1 MWCTS
6 YHMQKI
12 HLVARIPLSVSISTY
27 LHLIFVSLSLNLES
41 VNSSRLAGQWIV
53 GICLSLCPIHSSQQ
67 THTLICN
74 KCVLLCLEFTS
85 VSEIQTYILL
95 LSQQTL
101 YSLNHPKLLFKNQS
115 DIRTYTQSHMFLSLL
130 DFTVL
135 VALMHQIIIQKR
147 LHPKQA

>member
-1 MWCTS
+1 M
-6 YHMQKI
+6 YVVHFLPHAKI
-12 HLVARIPLSVSISTY
+12 HLIAKIPLSVSISTY
-27 LHLIFVSLSLNLES
+27 LHLIFVSLSLNLDS
-41 VNSSRLAGQWIV
+41 VNSSRLAGL

-67 THTLICN
+67 THTLICY

-85 VSEIQTYILL
+85 VLEIQTYILL

-101 YSLNHPKLLFKNQS
+101 YPLNHPKPLFKNQS
-115 DIRTYTQSHMFLSLL
+115 DITTYIQSHMFLSLL

-135 VALMHQIIIQKR
+135 VALVHQIIIQKR